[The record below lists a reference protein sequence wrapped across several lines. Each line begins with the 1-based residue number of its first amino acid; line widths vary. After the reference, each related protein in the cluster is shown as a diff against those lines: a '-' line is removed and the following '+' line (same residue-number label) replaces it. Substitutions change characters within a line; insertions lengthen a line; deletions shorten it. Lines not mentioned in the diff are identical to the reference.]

1 MNEGV
6 KEHKMYSLC
15 LKKKK
20 TVFESVYTCMHCCM
34 VDGAVT
40 AN

>member
-1 MNEGV
+1 MSEGV

-15 LKKKK
+15 LKKK

>member
-1 MNEGV
+1 MSEGV

-20 TVFESVYTCMHCCM
+20 LCLKVSIRVCIVVWWTEL
-34 VDGAVT
+34 
-40 AN
+40 